1 MFRLDMFFRT
11 FTAFGLFR
19 ETRFMAKLH
28 RIPSKLNLKALLAMM
43 FAFACRD
50 IPPDHSISATSK
62 ESSAARFADAGLR
75 HVNLAIE
82 QCGDEIPPLCV
93 LQALILATHWLILK
107 GVRGKAWRSVGVCIR
122 LVFELGLHTTDSDNK
137 PDQYL
142 KDAEKWCEDEERR
155 RAYWAVWEMDQFS
168 SHMKHIPI
176 TIDWAQQDVYLPA
189 EDERWFAGLPQL
201 SCTMASDMI
210 DRSKN
215 LHVVDNA
222 SERAWYIVVA
232 ALGAEAYEIGY
243 PKEKVNRRSRERIL
257 ETQDQWPAI
266 SNAIRLC
273 MLLIPDKLKF
283 TGQYLDFGT
292 QSMGYQSTRSTP
304 HNHSAIY
311 LITMLSQGPNM
322 IALRAYVFEAYM
334 RKLIRLAEGGT
345 EETNASIPEEMMSKI
360 GQCFKAAD
368 AVLNVHANCHD
379 SYYKYI
385 TPYVAAVTWGA
396 ATVQLL
402 RHELE
407 EDESQK
413 MVIRSKFEVLRATH
427 NQFIQ
432 YWGMSQVPR
441 QSLDTLEQRLAQFAV
456 ASRDLVVNRGAKTN
470 GSLPGNVQGNKKSN
484 SERQEVHRYNHADK
498 RNGAGEQNTPSDPT
512 RAAAGS
518 AGAFREDYNPNPD
531 PFNPQELGI
540 GVWDAA
546 DANLPE
552 VSFPD
557 MDANLNPIDWASFF
571 TNVDAA
577 EYITDCVDIFSGPG
591 MG

>member
-1 MFRLDMFFRT
+1 
-11 FTAFGLFR
+11 
-19 ETRFMAKLH
+19 MAKLL

-43 FAFACRD
+43 FAFACKD
-50 IPPDHSISATSK
+50 TSNHPLAAASK
-62 ESSAARFADAGLR
+62 EFSAARFADAGLR
-75 HVNLAIE
+75 YVNLALE
-82 QCGDEIPPLCV
+82 QCGDEVPPLCV

-122 LVFELGLHTTDSDNK
+122 LVFELGLHTTDSDNG
-137 PDQYL
+137 PDHYL
-142 KDAEKWCEDEERR
+142 KNAEKWCEDEERR

-176 TIDWAQQDVYLPA
+176 TIDWIQQDVYLPA
-189 EDERWFAGLPQL
+189 EDERWFAGQPPL
-201 SCTMASDMI
+201 SCAMASDMI

-215 LHVVDNA
+215 LHSVDNA

-257 ETQDQWPAI
+257 ETQDHWQAI
-266 SNAIRLC
+266 SNAIRLSLI
-273 MLLIPDKLKF
+273 LLPDKLKF
-283 TGQYLDFGT
+283 NGQYLDFGT
-292 QSMGYQSTRSTP
+292 QNMGHQSARSTL

-311 LITMLSQGPNM
+311 LTTMLAQGTNL
-322 IALRAYVFEAYM
+322 IALRGYVFEAYM
-334 RKLIRLAEGGT
+334 RKLIRLAEGGA
-345 EETNASIPEEMMSKI
+345 EENNNASIPEEMMQKV

-385 TPYVAAVTWGA
+385 TPYVATVTWGA
-396 ATVQLL
+396 ATAQLL

-427 NQFIQ
+427 NQFMQ

-456 ASRDLVVNRGAKTN
+456 ASKDLVAGRGSRAVAMPAKVQTSKKSSAEKEGARRENLEISSGPGEQKTN
-470 GSLPGNVQGNKKSN
+470 SN
-484 SERQEVHRYNHADK
+484 TAD
-498 RNGAGEQNTPSDPT
+498 
-512 RAAAGS
+512 AAAIPSGPDFQNC
-518 AGAFREDYNPNPD
+518 APNSDSFP
-531 PFNPQELGI
+531 PQEELGL
-540 GVWDAA
+540 GFWDAA
-546 DANLPE
+546 DPNLPE
-552 VSFPD
+552 VAFPS

>member
-1 MFRLDMFFRT
+1 
-11 FTAFGLFR
+11 
-19 ETRFMAKLH
+19 
-28 RIPSKLNLKALLAMM
+28 
-43 FAFACRD
+43 
-50 IPPDHSISATSK
+50 
-62 ESSAARFADAGLR
+62 
-75 HVNLAIE
+75 
-82 QCGDEIPPLCV
+82 
-93 LQALILATHWLILK
+93 
-107 GVRGKAWRSVGVCIR
+107 
-122 LVFELGLHTTDSDNK
+122 
-137 PDQYL
+137 
-142 KDAEKWCEDEERR
+142 
-155 RAYWAVWEMDQFS
+155 
-168 SHMKHIPI
+168 
-176 TIDWAQQDVYLPA
+176 
-189 EDERWFAGLPQL
+189 
-201 SCTMASDMI
+201 MASDMI

-311 LITMLSQGPNM
+311 LTTMLSQGPNM
-322 IALRAYVFEAYM
+322 IALRPYVFEAYM

-345 EETNASIPEEMMSKI
+345 QETNASIPEEMMSKI

-432 YWGMSQVPR
+432 YWGMSRVPR

-456 ASRDLVVNRGAKTN
+456 ASRDLVVNRGGARANVAPPVN
-470 GSLPGNVQGNKKSN
+470 GGRGSKKSKSAREGPN
-484 SERQEVHRYNHADK
+484 RYNHTDR
-498 RNGAGEQNTPSDPT
+498 RNGAGEQTTGSDLTNAVATVAAASSSAGVFREEHTHNSDP
-512 RAAAGS
+512 
-518 AGAFREDYNPNPD
+518 FQPE
-531 PFNPQELGI
+531 ELGI
-540 GVWDAA
+540 GFWDAA
-546 DANLPE
+546 DSNMPE

-577 EYITDCVDIFSGPG
+577 EYITDCVDIFSGPVAG
-591 MG
+591 R